1 MAPATVLAAS
11 ILAAETAPEE
21 EHNILLP
28 AFYDIFWGGI
38 CFLILLFVVWRY
50 ALPRIRQTLEE
61 RTAGIEG
68 KLAKAE
74 RDRAQAESLLSQY
87 REQLAEARSDA
98 ARIRAEAQ
106 SDRKAIVDAAR
117 GEAQEAAR
125 LEGERTQA
133 RLAADISQAR
143 QQLTR
148 EVGGM
153 AVTLASRIV
162 GDSLDES
169 RTRSTVDRF
178 LDELDAQVP
187 ADGEPAGVGAAT
199 SGSVAGSAV
208 GSRSTGSA
216 GSGGGTGSP
225 ESTSPGGSTGPGG
238 STESGGSTAADYRP
252 GDS

>member
-1 MAPATVLAAS
+1 MAAPVLAAS

-74 RDRAQAESLLSQY
+74 RDRAQAESLLAQY

-106 SDRKAIVDAAR
+106 SDRKAIVEAAR
-117 GEAQEAAR
+117 TEAQEAAR

-133 RLAADISQAR
+133 RLAADFSQAR

-148 EVGGM
+148 DVGGM
-153 AVTLASRIV
+153 AVTLATRIV
-162 GDSLDES
+162 GDSLDEN

-187 ADGEPAGVGAAT
+187 ADREPATASVGGRTGPAEPAPQEQATPAEPTPGLAAGTDIAGEPGGGAPGDGST
-199 SGSVAGSAV
+199 TGSGSSE
-208 GSRSTGSA
+208 R
-216 GSGGGTGSP
+216 
-225 ESTSPGGSTGPGG
+225 
-238 STESGGSTAADYRP
+238 
-252 GDS
+252 

>member
-1 MAPATVLAAS
+1 MAANLLAAS

-68 KLAKAE
+68 KLEKAE
-74 RDRAQAESLLSQY
+74 RDRAQAESLLAQY

-106 SDRKAIVDAAR
+106 SDRKAIVEAAR
-117 GEAQEAAR
+117 TEAQEAAR
-125 LEGERTQA
+125 LEGERSQV
-133 RLAADISQAR
+133 RLAADFSQAR

-153 AVTLASRIV
+153 AVTLATRIV
-162 GDSLDES
+162 GDSLDEN

-187 ADGEPAGVGAAT
+187 ADREPATVGVAGVGSRGMPSPEPASIEQETSEAPASGLASGT
-199 SGSVAGSAV
+199 DIAGDPGGGAPGDGSTTGSGSGE
-208 GSRSTGSA
+208 R
-216 GSGGGTGSP
+216 
-225 ESTSPGGSTGPGG
+225 
-238 STESGGSTAADYRP
+238 
-252 GDS
+252 

>member
-1 MAPATVLAAS
+1 MAGSILAAS

-68 KLAKAE
+68 KLAQAE
-74 RDRAQAESLLSQY
+74 RDRAQAESLLAQY

-98 ARIRAEAQ
+98 SRIRAEAQ
-106 SDRKAIVDAAR
+106 SDRKAIVEAAR
-117 GEAQEAAR
+117 TEAQEAAR

-133 RLAADISQAR
+133 RLAADFSQAR

-148 EVGGM
+148 DVGGL
-153 AVTLASRIV
+153 AVTLATRIV
-162 GDSLDES
+162 GDSLDEN

-187 ADGEPAGVGAAT
+187 ADREPAPAAVGARGAEAPAPPSAEQDT
-199 SGSVAGSAV
+199 TDAPASGL
-208 GSRSTGSA
+208 
-216 GSGGGTGSP
+216 
-225 ESTSPGGSTGPGG
+225 
-238 STESGGSTAADYRP
+238 SGGSDIAEDPGGGAP
-252 GDS
+252 GDGSTTGSGSGER

>member
-1 MAPATVLAAS
+1 MAANLLAAS
-11 ILAAETAPEE
+11 SLAAETAPEE

-68 KLAKAE
+68 KLEKAE
-74 RDRAQAESLLSQY
+74 RDRTQAESLLAQY

-106 SDRKAIVDAAR
+106 SDRKAIVEAAR
-117 GEAQEAAR
+117 TEAQEAAR
-125 LEGERTQA
+125 LEGERTQV
-133 RLAADISQAR
+133 RLAADFSQAR

-153 AVTLASRIV
+153 AVTLATRIV
-162 GDSLDES
+162 GDSLDEN

-187 ADGEPAGVGAAT
+187 ADREPATAG
-199 SGSVAGSAV
+199 VAGV
-208 GSRSTGSA
+208 GSRSMPSPEPASIEQETSEAPASGLASGTDIAGDPGGGAPGDGSTTGS
-216 GSGGGTGSP
+216 GSG
-225 ESTSPGGSTGPGG
+225 E
-238 STESGGSTAADYRP
+238 R
-252 GDS
+252 

>member
-133 RLAADISQAR
+133 RLAADFSQAR

-148 EVGGM
+148 EVGSL
-153 AVTLASRIV
+153 AVTLATRIV
-162 GDSLDES
+162 GDSLDEN

-187 ADGEPAGVGAAT
+187 NDGEPASVGAAT
-199 SGSVAGSAV
+199 TSSSAGD
-208 GSRSTGSA
+208 SRETGGA

-238 STESGGSTAADYRP
+238 ASGTGGSTAADYRP

>member
-1 MAPATVLAAS
+1 MAANLLAAS
-11 ILAAETAPEE
+11 SLAAETAPEE

-68 KLAKAE
+68 KLEKAE
-74 RDRAQAESLLSQY
+74 RDRAQAESLLAQY

-106 SDRKAIVDAAR
+106 SDRKAIVEAAR
-117 GEAQEAAR
+117 TEAQEAAR
-125 LEGERTQA
+125 LEGERTQV
-133 RLAADISQAR
+133 RLAADFSQAR

-153 AVTLASRIV
+153 AVTLATRIV
-162 GDSLDES
+162 GDSLDEN

-187 ADGEPAGVGAAT
+187 ADREPATAG
-199 SGSVAGSAV
+199 VAGV
-208 GSRSTGSA
+208 GSRSMPSPELASIEQETSEAPASGLASGTDIAGDPGGGAPGDGSTTGS
-216 GSGGGTGSP
+216 GSG
-225 ESTSPGGSTGPGG
+225 E
-238 STESGGSTAADYRP
+238 R
-252 GDS
+252 

>member
-1 MAPATVLAAS
+1 MATPALAA
-11 ILAAETAPEE
+11 ATEGEE
-21 EHNILLP
+21 NILLP

-68 KLAKAE
+68 KLEKAE
-74 RDRAQAESLLSQY
+74 RDRAEAESLLARY

-106 SDRKAIVDAAR
+106 SDRKTIVEAAR
-117 GEAQEAAR
+117 TEAQDAAR

-133 RLAADISQAR
+133 RLAADFSQAR
-143 QQLTR
+143 EQLTR

-153 AVTLASRIV
+153 AVRLATRIV
-162 GDSLDES
+162 GDSLDEN

-187 ADGEPAGVGAAT
+187 ADREPAPAAVGARGAE
-199 SGSVAGSAV
+199 SP
-208 GSRSTGSA
+208 
-216 GSGGGTGSP
+216 GSP
-225 ESTSPGGSTGPGG
+225 EPTTGELKTTDAPASGLASGSDIAGDPGGGAPGDG
-238 STESGGSTAADYRP
+238 STTGSGSGER
-252 GDS
+252 

>member
-1 MAPATVLAAS
+1 MAANVLAA
-11 ILAAETAPEE
+11 ATEE

-50 ALPRIRQTLEE
+50 ALPRIRRMLEE

-68 KLAKAE
+68 KLATAE
-74 RDRAQAESLLSQY
+74 RDRAEAESLLARY

-106 SDRKAIVDAAR
+106 SDRKAIVEAAR
-117 GEAQEAAR
+117 SEAQEAAR
-125 LEGERTQA
+125 LEGERTQV
-133 RLAADISQAR
+133 RLAADFSQAR

-148 EVGGM
+148 EVGDM
-153 AVTLASRIV
+153 AVRLATRIV
-162 GDSLDES
+162 GDSLDEN

-187 ADGEPAGVGAAT
+187 ADREPATAGVGGRGAPPPQPAAT
-199 SGSVAGSAV
+199 APETSEAPASGLASGANIAGDPGGGAPGDGSTTGSGSGE
-208 GSRSTGSA
+208 R
-216 GSGGGTGSP
+216 
-225 ESTSPGGSTGPGG
+225 
-238 STESGGSTAADYRP
+238 
-252 GDS
+252 

>member
-1 MAPATVLAAS
+1 MIAVTQGAAIAAS
-11 ILAAETAPEE
+11 ILAEEAPAEGEE
-21 EHNILLP
+21 NILLP

-50 ALPRIRQTLEE
+50 ALPRIRTTLEE

-74 RDRAQAESLLSQY
+74 RDRAEAESLLGQY

-106 SDRKAIVDAAR
+106 SDRKAIVEAAR
-117 GEAQEAAR
+117 TEAQEAAR

-133 RLAADISQAR
+133 RLAADFSQAR

-153 AVTLASRIV
+153 AVTLAERIV

-187 ADGEPAGVGAAT
+187 ADREPAPAGVGARGAESPEPT
-199 SGSVAGSAV
+199 TGEQGMTDAPASGLASGSDIAGDPGGGAPGD
-208 GSRSTGSA
+208 GSTTGS
-216 GSGGGTGSP
+216 GSG
-225 ESTSPGGSTGPGG
+225 E
-238 STESGGSTAADYRP
+238 R
-252 GDS
+252 

>member
-1 MAPATVLAAS
+1 MAAATLVATS
-11 ILAAETAPEE
+11 ILAGEAPAEEGGEE
-21 EHNILLP
+21 NILLP

-68 KLAKAE
+68 KLERAE
-74 RDRAQAESLLSQY
+74 RDRAQAESLLAQY

-106 SDRKAIVDAAR
+106 TDRKAIVEAAR
-117 GEAQEAAR
+117 TEAQEAAR
-125 LEGERTQA
+125 VEGERTQA
-133 RLAADISQAR
+133 RLAADFSQAR

-153 AVTLASRIV
+153 AVTLATRIV
-162 GDSLDES
+162 GDSLDEN

-187 ADGEPAGVGAAT
+187 ADREPAPAGVGARGAESPEPT
-199 SGSVAGSAV
+199 SGEQETTDAPASGLASGSAIAEDPGGGAPGD
-208 GSRSTGSA
+208 GSTTGS
-216 GSGGGTGSP
+216 GSG
-225 ESTSPGGSTGPGG
+225 E
-238 STESGGSTAADYRP
+238 R
-252 GDS
+252 

>member
-1 MAPATVLAAS
+1 MAGSIQAAS

-68 KLAKAE
+68 KLATAE
-74 RDRAQAESLLSQY
+74 RDRAQAESLLAQY

-106 SDRKAIVDAAR
+106 SDRKAIVEAAR
-117 GEAQEAAR
+117 TEAQEAAR

-133 RLAADISQAR
+133 RLAADFSQAR

-148 EVGGM
+148 DVGGL
-153 AVTLASRIV
+153 AVTLATRIV
-162 GDSLDES
+162 GDSLDEN

-187 ADGEPAGVGAAT
+187 DREPAPVGVGARGAESPEPT
-199 SGSVAGSAV
+199 TGEQETTDAPASGLAGGSDIADDPGGGAPGDGSTTGSGSGE
-208 GSRSTGSA
+208 R
-216 GSGGGTGSP
+216 
-225 ESTSPGGSTGPGG
+225 
-238 STESGGSTAADYRP
+238 
-252 GDS
+252 